1 MGWKLIASPP
11 AMSLAAYSSPAYTTT
26 GTITGA
32 PAPVVAAAPQPAY
45 SASLPTVSAAPA
57 PVGYSAPAVSLA
69 PRSTP
74 FVPVPAA
81 GYTLPQTGYAQA
93 APVNTFSAATF
104 PAASFVAPAPQ
115 VPYAQPA
122 ALPAA
127 TSMVAT
133 PAYQP
138 AYQQTAYG
146 APQYEAYG
154 TYPAYGTQTEYV
166 VAPTT
171 TKKKRFGCC

>member
-1 MGWKLIASPP
+1 M
-11 AMSLAAYSSPAYTTT
+11 
-26 GTITGA
+26 GA
-32 PAPVVAAAPQPAY
+32 PVA
-45 SASLPTVSAAPA
+45 SV
-57 PVGYSAPAVSLA
+57 A
-69 PRSTP
+69 PRSTS

-104 PAASFVAPAPQ
+104 PAASFAAPAPQ

-122 ALPAA
+122 VLPAA

-138 AYQQTAYG
+138 AYQPAFPQTAYG

-154 TYPAYGTQTEYV
+154 TYPSYGTQTEYV
-166 VAPTT
+166 APPTT
-171 TKKKRFGCC
+171 TKKKRGGCC

>member
-1 MGWKLIASPP
+1 M
-11 AMSLAAYSSPAYTTT
+11 
-26 GTITGA
+26 GA
-32 PAPVVAAAPQPAY
+32 PVA
-45 SASLPTVSAAPA
+45 SV
-57 PVGYSAPAVSLA
+57 A
-69 PRSTP
+69 PRSTS

-104 PAASFVAPAPQ
+104 PAASFAAPAPQ